1 MTSQDDESFSKS
13 VKELVS
19 FLAHPRA
26 ELRKSSTR
34 LLVDLTASEN
44 GIQELMHSQTDVLRA
59 LCRLFGDMQSIACD
73 ALKTAINLT
82 AASPIVCE
90 KAVQADA
97 IGRVLNLIEDVDWS
111 LANLS
116 MMLLANITTI
126 TIGVKALI
134 GAEDDDTTPKSIDY
148 REFKLRKLTNR
159 FLETQPEPDGVDA
172 QTGEPIWDDDFQ
184 YVAAILAN
192 ISQIEQGRDFLLR
205 TQKEGVLVKH
215 LLPQMISPNVIRR
228 RGIIHAVR
236 NLCFDTNNHFF
247 LYDQLDIVSS
257 LQYLLIGPE
266 ELEMQD
272 REGMHPSVYRL
283 GIKKKREQDS
293 QVRAAAIECLL
304 LLCTTRN
311 GRKDLRKKN
320 VYIVIRNAHLA
331 ETDEKISEQIYKLVD
346 LLIRD
351 EEGEEPDWN
360 QVRAKAFTEPLAEPS
375 PKKDEPLAPV
385 SPKKDQ
391 PLVPASPKKNAHHA
405 SVVKSSDVMKVVKPE
420 PVTDEIIEELIP
432 DDLAAQLADEAA
444 ALDVSSDEED
454 DVCDLDID

>member
-1 MTSQDDESFSKS
+1 MTAHDDESFSKS

-44 GIQELMHSQTDVLRA
+44 GIQELMHSQIDVVRA
-59 LCRLFGDMQSIACD
+59 LCRLFGDMQSIARD

-82 AASPIVCE
+82 AASPIFCE
-90 KAVQADA
+90 KAVQSDA
-97 IGRVLNLIEDVDWS
+97 IGRVLNLIADIDWS

-126 TIGVKALI
+126 TTGVKALI
-134 GAEDDDTTPKSIDY
+134 GAEDNDPTSKSIDY
-148 REFKLRKLTNR
+148 REFQMRRLTDR
-159 FLETQPEPDGVDA
+159 FLETQPEPDGADA

-184 YVAAILAN
+184 YVAAIFAN

-205 TQKEGVLVKH
+205 NRKEGVVVKH
-215 LLPQMISPNVIRR
+215 LLPQMNSPNVIRR
-228 RGIIHAVR
+228 RGIVHAVR
-236 NLCFDTNNHFF
+236 NLCFDTNNHFL
-247 LYDQLDIVSS
+247 LYDQLDIVST

-266 ELEMQD
+266 ELEIQD

-283 GIKKKREQDS
+283 GTKKKREQDS

-331 ETDEKISEQIYKLVD
+331 ETDEEISEQIYKLVD

-360 QVRAKAFTEPLAEPS
+360 QVHTKAFSDRSAEPS
-375 PKKDEPLAPV
+375 PQKDTHHEPLHPSV
-385 SPKKDQ
+385 VMS
-391 PLVPASPKKNAHHA
+391 
-405 SVVKSSDVMKVVKPE
+405 SVVKPPIVTKAVKPDPMTE
-420 PVTDEIIEELIP
+420 ESIEESIP
-432 DDLAAQLADEAA
+432 DDLAAQLADEVA
-444 ALDVSSDEED
+444 ALDVSSDEEVEVD
-454 DVCDLDID
+454 